1 MSHLRF
7 ILFQVHQVD
16 PGGGGSVREEVVDNN
31 SFELNLFG
39 GDDGDFFGN
48 DGDDVDMMDVMFDV
62 LNTVDVATTT
72 KANNN
77 ENDKEGDTSMIN
89 MIESTQGARDTDD
102 GSVEDEILTRAEV
115 GRRRKDKLAELVS
128 RIYCLFSNQEYG
140 IYLLR

>member
-1 MSHLRF
+1 MLSCLIPRS
-7 ILFQVHQVD
+7 IRFQVHQVD
-16 PGGGGSVREEVVDNN
+16 PGGGGSVREEVVNNN

-48 DGDDVDMMDVMFDV
+48 DGDDVDIMDVMFDV

-77 ENDKEGDTSMIN
+77 ENDKEGDTSMTN
-89 MIESTQGARDTDD
+89 GVESTQGARDTDD

-128 RIYCLFSNQEYG
+128 RICC
-140 IYLLR
+140 